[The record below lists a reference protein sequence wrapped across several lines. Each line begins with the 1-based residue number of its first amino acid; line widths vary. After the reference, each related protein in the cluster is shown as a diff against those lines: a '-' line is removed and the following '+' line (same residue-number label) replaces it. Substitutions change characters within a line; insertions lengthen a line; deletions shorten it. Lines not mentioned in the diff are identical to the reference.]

1 MFNSFGNIF
10 RLTSFGE
17 SHGPGVG
24 GVIDG
29 FPAGIKID
37 MDFVQQELN
46 RRRPGQSLL
55 TTSRKE
61 PDTVEFLSGIFE
73 GKSTGC
79 PIGFVVWNK
88 NQHSNDYENIK
99 NLFRPSHADY
109 TYMQKYGIRDYR
121 GGGRSSARETISRV
135 VAGALAKLALKQLGI
150 SVTAYTS
157 QVGSVKLD
165 KDYKSYNLD
174 LIETN
179 DVRCPDP
186 EKAKEMAELI
196 WKIKGEGDTI
206 GGVVSCVIKGCP
218 IGLGQPVF
226 GKLHAALGN
235 AMLSINAVKG
245 FSYGQGFDSMELKG
259 SEQNDVFYNNNGRVE
274 TKVIIPEEYKEA
286 SATGKTFTSV
296 WHSSQLPQF

>member
-1 MFNSFGNIF
+1 MEQEPTFK
-10 RLTSFGE
+10 RLREYQE
-17 SHGPGVG
+17 SVPP
-24 GVIDG
+24 
-29 FPAGIKID
+29 FT
-37 MDFVQQELN
+37 
-46 RRRPGQSLL
+46 RRLYL
-55 TTSRKE
+55 
-61 PDTVEFLSGIFE
+61 
-73 GKSTGC
+73 
-79 PIGFVVWNK
+79 
-88 NQHSNDYENIK
+88 Y
-99 NLFRPSHADY
+99 A
-109 TYMQKYGIRDYR
+109 KYGIRDYR

-165 KDYKSYNLD
+165 KDYKSYNLE

-186 EKAKEMAELI
+186 GKAKEMAELI

-286 SATGKTFTSV
+286 SATDKTFTSV
-296 WHSSQLPQF
+296 WHSNLLPQF

>member
-109 TYMQKYGIRDYR
+109 TLSLIH
-121 GGGRSSARETISRV
+121 ISEPTRRTPISYAV
-135 VAGALAKLALKQLGI
+135 FCLK
-150 SVTAYTS
+150 
-157 QVGSVKLD
+157 K
-165 KDYKSYNLD
+165 KNL
-174 LIETN
+174 L
-179 DVRCPDP
+179 
-186 EKAKEMAELI
+186 EKKKNIL
-196 WKIKGEGDTI
+196 
-206 GGVVSCVIKGCP
+206 
-218 IGLGQPVF
+218 L
-226 GKLHAALGN
+226 
-235 AMLSINAVKG
+235 
-245 FSYGQGFDSMELKG
+245 
-259 SEQNDVFYNNNGRVE
+259 
-274 TKVIIPEEYKEA
+274 
-286 SATGKTFTSV
+286 
-296 WHSSQLPQF
+296 